1 MKGKMKCEDEKLFLY
16 LCIYTRMVLLC
27 TAKAPGHNTLQLPIT
42 HNRTT
47 RVALIVPEQY
57 TCIHT
62 VCECFEKVL
71 RKIIMLRTVRKLTWH
86 ESLPPSKYPAQNIA
100 SVIMPG

>member
-1 MKGKMKCEDEKLFLY
+1 MKYENEKLLLY
-16 LCIYTRMVLLC
+16 LCIDTRVVLLC
-27 TAKAPGHNTLQLPIT
+27 TAKAPGHNTLQLPVT

-62 VCECFEKVL
+62 VGECFEKVL
-71 RKIIMLRTVRKLTWH
+71 RKIIMLRICSQTVRKHTWH